1 MRSTHYLLRGNVC
14 FFCCLGQGDS
24 MNLIIATSNTAFA
37 QVLESKFKEQGVKVL
52 DIATCIEDLLET
64 VVEHKDID
72 GILLSTDL
80 ARKGNDPRLELLSD
94 TVFAIKRDKGFDNVP
109 ITVLSDYPEGHPLL
123 AELFEM
129 GIYNFFLRNEGKFTV
144 TKLLESFKSPMS
156 FSLALRFRNADLSY
170 PWRRDLSKYDSINV
184 NINVKEQGRQ
194 ETPRSG
200 EEQDKKPGIKIP
212 NIKMPTIKR
221 ERVEREV
228 HDEWVFQ
235 DNSQRNTSETILGT
249 VIIAVASVE
258 RNLGATN
265 TALNIAK
272 YLSEQN
278 YDVAV
283 VEGNTSSDFDR
294 IHCLI
299 HRENL
304 KIDEMEFEFKGFDHF
319 KYRENFDIAQVYKH
333 YQYVVLDLGVLRD
346 SPYEDEFYRSH
357 MQVVT
362 VSADEW
368 KFHWIEQF
376 KLDYDLDDRTK
387 FVVANGNE
395 SSVKELSLRLK
406 EEVFIIE
413 NTLSPYHVTKDNEE
427 TYSDLLGGFNEEYT
441 PRQQNNKTLKIALAS
456 SVLTALAF
464 VIYMTFK

>member
-1 MRSTHYLLRGNVC
+1 MC
-14 FFCCLGQGDS
+14 FFLFLGQGGR
-24 MNLIIATSNTAFA
+24 MNLVIATSNTSFA
-37 QVLESKFKEQGVKVL
+37 QVLEQKFREQGVKVL

-64 VVEHKDID
+64 VAEHSEID
-72 GILLSTDL
+72 GILISTDL
-80 ARKGNDPRLELLSD
+80 ARKGNDPRLEMLSD
-94 TVFAIKRDKGFDNVP
+94 TILAVKRHSGFDKVP
-109 ITVLSDYPEGHPLL
+109 FTVLSDYPEGHPLL

-144 TKLLESFKSPMS
+144 TKLIDSFKSPMS
-156 FSLALRFRNADLSY
+156 FSLALRFRNANPSY
-170 PWRRDLSKYDSINV
+170 PWRRDLSKYDSINI
-184 NINVKEQGRQ
+184 NIHAKEQQVQKDGG
-194 ETPRSG
+194 G
-200 EEQDKKPGIKIP
+200 EDAESKKPGIKIP
-212 NIKMPTIKR
+212 NIKIPTINR
-221 ERVEREV
+221 ERAEHEV

-235 DNSQRNTSETILGT
+235 DNTQRNTSDTILGT

-258 RNLGATN
+258 RNLGSTN

-299 HRENL
+299 HLENL
-304 KIDEMEFEFKGFDHF
+304 QIEDMEFEFKGFDHF
-319 KYRENFDIAQVYKH
+319 KYRENFDVAQVYKH

-368 KFHWIEQF
+368 KYHWIEQF
-376 KLDYDLDDRTK
+376 KLEYELDDRTK
-387 FVVANGNE
+387 FAVANGNE
-395 SSVKELSLRLK
+395 SAVKELSSRLK
-406 EEVFIIE
+406 EEVFLIG
-413 NTLSPYHVTKDNEE
+413 NTISPYHVTKDNED

-441 PRQQNNKTLKIALAS
+441 PRERNNKHLLIAVAS
-456 SVLTALAF
+456 SILTALAF